1 MADELNLPPR
11 LKTWLDE
18 GCDLT
23 LIPDLETYA
32 RVIVIGRHRVPEEE
46 RARLAAFFWH
56 NLEQWL
62 NGESVETPAGPVE
75 PNLSHI
81 RHAMWMVEGLTD
93 MEVAERFE
101 AALPE
106 ELRAACWR
114 RIGEVGHWTER

>member
-46 RARLAAFFWH
+46 RDRLARLLLAQPGA
-56 NLEQWL
+56 
-62 NGESVETPAGPVE
+62 
-75 PNLSHI
+75 
-81 RHAMWMVEGLTD
+81 
-93 MEVAERFE
+93 VAQR
-101 AALPE
+101 
-106 ELRAACWR
+106 
-114 RIGEVGHWTER
+114 